1 MAQGCQEPAETLCP
15 TEMLLHRQSLLTRL
29 NLCGLHHLKKPP
41 ALESLQLLC
50 LLRIMPSVPIVWYKF
65 IWSILIIHYWINI
78 LESEMWMLSPVHS
91 NSFILDQGYT
101 MNSLNSKDNSMRV
114 NFLGIPKTR
123 EKTKKH
129 LLTFSFQH

>member
-1 MAQGCQEPAETLCP
+1 
-15 TEMLLHRQSLLTRL
+15 
-29 NLCGLHHLKKPP
+29 
-41 ALESLQLLC
+41 
-50 LLRIMPSVPIVWYKF
+50 
-65 IWSILIIHYWINI
+65 
-78 LESEMWMLSPVHS
+78 MWMLSPVHS